1 MTKYEN
7 PPLVEAWIAF
17 DFEPK
22 ADKIAWEEEQINAF
36 AKSQANDFARIEMIV
51 RQEVRIEQSS
61 NKELPRITDR
71 QEIIDVVR
79 MHNQA
84 GTRIK
89 QLGEDRIAYNLLRT
103 AQEEYPGFGQ
113 LLDEAL
119 VYLSQYRAFFQ
130 PQGIRLA
137 TIHYV
142 DVIEI
147 PLGDEPT
154 ILTDYFGFIPDIPEE
169 QFGLTVGYA
178 LSFVTKCPLDGAP
191 LSTQLAIIPSPDP
204 KILRVRLDWEK
215 PCPGL
220 NFQDEKELKVALQQS
235 KKFVVNCFE
244 RLITDKTRELF
255 KPISPSHAN

>member
-1 MTKYEN
+1 M
-7 PPLVEAWIAF
+7 
-17 DFEPK
+17 
-22 ADKIAWEEEQINAF
+22 
-36 AKSQANDFARIEMIV
+36 
-51 RQEVRIEQSS
+51 
-61 NKELPRITDR
+61 
-71 QEIIDVVR
+71 
-79 MHNQA
+79 
-84 GTRIK
+84 
-89 QLGEDRIAYNLLRT
+89 
-103 AQEEYPGFGQ
+103 
-113 LLDEAL
+113 
-119 VYLSQYRAFFQ
+119 VYLNQYRAFFQ

-178 LSFVTKCPLDGAP
+178 LGFVTKCPLDGAP

-220 NFQDEKELKVALQQS
+220 NFQDEKELKAALQQS

-244 RLITDKTRELF
+244 RLITDKTRALF
-255 KPISPSHAN
+255 KPS